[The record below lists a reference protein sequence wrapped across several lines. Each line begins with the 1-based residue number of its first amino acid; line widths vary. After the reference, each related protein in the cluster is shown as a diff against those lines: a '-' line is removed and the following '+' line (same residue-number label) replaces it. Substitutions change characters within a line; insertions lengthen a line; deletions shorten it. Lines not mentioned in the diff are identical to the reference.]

1 MRLDHIIVS
10 VYLLITQKY
19 YFLLSCYHL
28 LEVKDMIKS
37 DVISNIIAAV
47 FISSIVNNAWWP

>member
-10 VYLLITQKY
+10 VYLLITQKH

-37 DVISNIIAAV
+37 DVVSNIIAAV